1 MAVGRVIILM
11 PVMIAL
17 YLLLGYDTFTGMVH
31 ARFVFRVLYREI
43 NPFFV
48 GVAFELF
55 GIPVMSGV

>member
-1 MAVGRVIILM
+1 M